1 MANKKQIICFDASI
15 IKSGRVG
22 CGVYDM
28 TNLKKVYKTFNT
40 NLKSHE
46 SYKGEMMALV
56 TAMEYMY
63 ANNIRNPYLFT
74 DNQALANDGIP
85 DFLIEKYGE
94 AQLYWIPREFNV
106 EADLLSKKAR
116 NVKTTPIRDLNS
128 TNITDLSVRLRQ
140 FPKKQRA
147 SLLVRL
153 AITEYQM
160 ELAKY
165 FKDGKNK
172 PTTIANRSK
181 DDIRFE
187 LFFNSIRKKGDM
199 AKKKVQTLN
208 KLFNP
213 SNNLNSETMNDFIR
227 SRNII

>member
-40 NLKSHE
+40 NLKHHE

-63 ANNIRNPYLFT
+63 ANNIKNPYLFT
-74 DNQALANDGIP
+74 DNLTLANDGIP

-116 NVKTTPIRDLNS
+116 NVKTTPIKDLNS
-128 TNITDLSVRLRQ
+128 TNIVDLSVSLRQ
-140 FPKKQRA
+140 FPKNKRA
-147 SLLVRL
+147 NLLVRL
-153 AITEYQM
+153 AISDYQM
-160 ELAKY
+160 ELAQY
-165 FKDGKNK
+165 FKNGKNK
-172 PTTIANRSK
+172 PTKINTTK
-181 DDIRFE
+181 DDKQFE

-199 AKKKVQTLN
+199 AKKKTSSLN
-208 KLFNP
+208 KLFDP
-213 SNNLNSETMNDFIR
+213 SRSLSSNQMNDLIR